1 MRFFVVGDVHG
12 YDEPFYRLLKHWN
25 VDKDKLIQLG
35 DMIDRG
41 PNSLD
46 VLRRM
51 MHLNK
56 AYGAEVIMGNHEEHL
71 LTFLEFPDSE
81 AQIYYPIGGD
91 RTLHSFVGEKVAYS
105 RTPQYIADYVTYHF
119 QEEIAF
125 LRTLP
130 SYVEYGDW
138 VFVHGGVNLNLRDW
152 RQSSDADFRRHK
164 NQFWHEKNDHG
175 KTFVF
180 GHIATSNLHQEP
192 QNHNIWVS
200 PCQTKIGI
208 DGSIVEQDG
217 KLHGLH
223 INGTSYEVVSVTH
236 GEVK

>member
-71 LTFLEFPDSE
+71 LTF
-81 AQIYYPIGGD
+81 
-91 RTLHSFVGEKVAYS
+91 
-105 RTPQYIADYVTYHF
+105 
-119 QEEIAF
+119 
-125 LRTLP
+125 
-130 SYVEYGDW
+130 
-138 VFVHGGVNLNLRDW
+138 
-152 RQSSDADFRRHK
+152 FR
-164 NQFWHEKNDHG
+164 
-175 KTFVF
+175 
-180 GHIATSNLHQEP
+180 IS
-192 QNHNIWVS
+192 
-200 PCQTKIGI
+200 
-208 DGSIVEQDG
+208 
-217 KLHGLH
+217 
-223 INGTSYEVVSVTH
+223 
-236 GEVK
+236 